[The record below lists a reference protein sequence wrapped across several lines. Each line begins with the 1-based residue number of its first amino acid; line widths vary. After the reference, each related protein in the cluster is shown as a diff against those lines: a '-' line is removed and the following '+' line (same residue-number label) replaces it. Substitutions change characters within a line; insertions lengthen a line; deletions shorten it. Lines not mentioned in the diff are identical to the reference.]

1 MLAYKNI
8 SRQSFVGSRAVAC
21 RPLSVIR
28 DQPIVYQRKKAAEG
42 STEGLGHD

>member
-8 SRQSFVGSRAVAC
+8 YQDNPLLDQEPS
-21 RPLSVIR
+21 PLSVIR